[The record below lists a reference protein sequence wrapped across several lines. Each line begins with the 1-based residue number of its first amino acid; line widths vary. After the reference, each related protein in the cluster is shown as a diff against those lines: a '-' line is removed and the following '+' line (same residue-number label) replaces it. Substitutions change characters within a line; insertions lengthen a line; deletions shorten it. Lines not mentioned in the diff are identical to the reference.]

1 MPETIGLWGIQMK
14 FLLLPFLEALL
25 WVLELLPKKPQ
36 ASQVRETQ
44 PEPGLEPE
52 PVSVHD
58 DRLFVPI
65 SRNQVEQAREF
76 LGFMETEQ
84 RKAQSWSHISLPRHK
99 RDLDLVNQLKRE
111 GRL

>member
-1 MPETIGLWGIQMK
+1 MK

-25 WVLELLPKKPQ
+25 WVLELLPQKSQ
-36 ASQVRETQ
+36 VSQVRQTQ
-44 PEPGLEPE
+44 PELEPKPK

-58 DRLFVPI
+58 DRRFVPI
-65 SRNQVEQAREF
+65 SRNQIEQAREF
-76 LGFMETEQ
+76 LGFMEAEQ
-84 RKAQSWSHISLPRHK
+84 RKAQSWSHIAVPRHK